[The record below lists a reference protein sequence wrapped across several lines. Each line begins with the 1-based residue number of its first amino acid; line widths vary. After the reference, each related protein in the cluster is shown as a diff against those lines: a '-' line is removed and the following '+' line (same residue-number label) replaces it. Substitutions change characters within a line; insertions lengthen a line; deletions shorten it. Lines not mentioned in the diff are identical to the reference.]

1 MFNLSL
7 VIENISKSFM
17 LDLKTNIVLK
27 NVNLLINKGEFI
39 CIIGPSGCGK
49 STLLNIIAGLESA
62 SCGRIILNG
71 SVVRDAGID
80 RAVMFQEP
88 ALFPWL
94 TVIDNVEFGMKMAGI
109 KKEERKRRAMK
120 YLKMVHLTKFKD
132 SYIHQLSG
140 GMRQRVALARA
151 LAIDSEVLLMDEPF
165 SALDS
170 QTRNILQLELQRI
183 WMETKKTIVF
193 VTHNIE
199 EAVVLADRVVVMST
213 NPGRVKKEFKIE
225 LSRPR
230 KPESPDV
237 NYYARKIMDE
247 LREEVE
253 KVAKAEYDGGWS
265 VEKDLFLSNVDSNM
279 GIGL

>member
-1 MFNLSL
+1 VFNLSL

-17 LDLKTNIVLK
+17 LDLKTNIVLD

-71 SVVRDAGID
+71 SVVKDAGID

-140 GMRQRVALARA
+140 GMMQRVALARA

-170 QTRNILQLELQRI
+170 QTRDILQLELQRI
-183 WMETKKTIVF
+183 WMDTKKTIVF

-237 NYYARKIMDE
+237 NYYVREIMDE

-253 KVAKAEYDGGWS
+253 KVAKSEYDGGWS

>member
-1 MFNLSL
+1 MSL

>member
-1 MFNLSL
+1 MSL

-17 LDLKTNIVLK
+17 LNLKTNIVLD

-39 CIIGPSGCGK
+39 CITGPSGCGK

-62 SCGRIILNG
+62 SCGRVILNG
-71 SVVRDAGID
+71 SVVKDAGID
-80 RAVMFQEP
+80 RAVVFQEP

-109 KKEERKRRAMK
+109 KKEERKRRAVE

-151 LAIDSEVLLMDEPF
+151 LAIDSQVLLMDEPF

-170 QTRNILQLELQRI
+170 QTRGILQLELQRI
-183 WMETKKTIVF
+183 WMDTKKTIIF

-199 EAVVLADRVVVMST
+199 EAVVLADHVVVMSA
-213 NPGRVKKEFKIE
+213 NPGKIKKEFKIE

-230 KPESPDV
+230 TSEDSDV
-237 NYYARKIMDE
+237 NYYVRKIMNE
-247 LREEVE
+247 LREDVE
-253 KVAKAEYDGGWS
+253 KVAKAEYDGDWS
-265 VEKDLFLSNVDSNM
+265 VEKDFFLHDIDSNM

>member
-1 MFNLSL
+1 MLNL
-7 VIENISKSFM
+7 KA
-17 LDLKTNIVLK
+17 NIVLD

-39 CIIGPSGCGK
+39 CITGPSGCGK

-62 SCGRIILNG
+62 SCGRVILND
-71 SVVRDAGID
+71 SVVKDAGID
-80 RAVMFQEP
+80 RAVVFQES

-109 KKEERKRRAMK
+109 KKEERKRRAME

-151 LAIDSEVLLMDEPF
+151 LAIDSQVLLMDEPF

-170 QTRNILQLELQRI
+170 QTRGILQLELQRI
-183 WMETKKTIVF
+183 WMETKKTIIF

-199 EAVVLADRVVVMST
+199 EAVVLADRVVVMSA
-213 NPGRVKKEFKIE
+213 NPGKIKKEFKIE

-230 KPESPDV
+230 TSEDSDV
-237 NYYARKIMDE
+237 NYYVRKIMDE

-253 KVAKAEYDGGWS
+253 KVAKAEYDGDWS
-265 VEKDLFLSNVDSNM
+265 VEKDFFLHDIDSNM

>member
-1 MFNLSL
+1 
-7 VIENISKSFM
+7 
-17 LDLKTNIVLK
+17 
-27 NVNLLINKGEFI
+27 
-39 CIIGPSGCGK
+39 
-49 STLLNIIAGLESA
+49 
-62 SCGRIILNG
+62 
-71 SVVRDAGID
+71 
-80 RAVMFQEP
+80 
-88 ALFPWL
+88 
-94 TVIDNVEFGMKMAGI
+94 MKMTGI
-109 KKEERKRRAMK
+109 KNEERKRKAME

-151 LAIDSEVLLMDEPF
+151 LAIDSQVLLMDEPF

-170 QTRNILQLELQRI
+170 QTRNILQMELQRI
-183 WMETKKTIVF
+183 WMATKRTIVF

-213 NPGRVKKEFKIE
+213 NPGKVKKEFKIE

-230 KPESPDV
+230 KPESTDV
-237 NYYARKIMDE
+237 NYYVRKIMDE

-253 KVAKAEYDGGWS
+253 KVAKAEYDGDWS

-279 GIGL
+279 GSGI

>member
-1 MFNLSL
+1 MFL
-7 VIENISKSFM
+7 VIENISKSFGFDSKANLV
-17 LDLKTNIVLK
+17 LD
-27 NVNLLINKGEFI
+27 NVNLLINKGEFV
-39 CIIGPSGCGK
+39 CLVGPSGCGK

-71 SVVRDAGID
+71 SVVNDAGID
-80 RAVMFQEP
+80 RAVVFQES

-94 TVIDNVEFGMKMAGI
+94 TVIDNVEFGMKMTGI
-109 KKEERKRRAMK
+109 KNEERKRKAME

-151 LAIDSEVLLMDEPF
+151 LAIDSQVLLMDEPF

-170 QTRNILQLELQRI
+170 QTRNILQMELQRI
-183 WMETKKTIVF
+183 WMATKRTIVF

-213 NPGRVKKEFKIE
+213 NPGKVKKEFKIE

-230 KPESPDV
+230 KPESTDV
-237 NYYARKIMDE
+237 NYYVRKIMDE

-253 KVAKAEYDGGWS
+253 KVAKAEYDGDWS

-279 GIGL
+279 GSGI

>member
-183 WMETKKTIVF
+183 WIDTKKTIVF

>member
-1 MFNLSL
+1 M
-7 VIENISKSFM
+7 IENISKSFM
-17 LDLKTNIVLK
+17 LNLKTNIVLD

-39 CIIGPSGCGK
+39 CITGPSGCGK

-62 SCGRIILNG
+62 SCGRVILNG
-71 SVVRDAGID
+71 SVVKDAGID
-80 RAVMFQEP
+80 RAVVFQEP

-109 KKEERKRRAMK
+109 KKEERKRRAVE

-151 LAIDSEVLLMDEPF
+151 LAIDSQVLLMDEPF

-170 QTRNILQLELQRI
+170 QTRGILQLELQRI
-183 WMETKKTIVF
+183 WMDTKKTIIF

-199 EAVVLADRVVVMST
+199 EAVVLADHVVVMSA
-213 NPGRVKKEFKIE
+213 NPGKIKKEFKIE

-230 KPESPDV
+230 TSEDSDV
-237 NYYARKIMDE
+237 NYYVRKIMNE
-247 LREEVE
+247 LREDVE
-253 KVAKAEYDGGWS
+253 KVAKAEYDGDWS
-265 VEKDLFLSNVDSNM
+265 VEKDFFLHDIDSNM

>member
-1 MFNLSL
+1 M
-7 VIENISKSFM
+7 IENISKSFM

>member
-17 LDLKTNIVLK
+17 LDLKTNIVLD

-71 SVVRDAGID
+71 SVVKDAGID

-140 GMRQRVALARA
+140 GMMQRVALARA
-151 LAIDSEVLLMDEPF
+151 LAIDSQVLLMDEPF

-170 QTRNILQLELQRI
+170 QTRDILQLELQRI
-183 WMETKKTIVF
+183 WMDTKKTIVF

-237 NYYARKIMDE
+237 NYYVREIMDE

-253 KVAKAEYDGGWS
+253 KVAKSEYDGGWS

>member
-1 MFNLSL
+1 MFLI
-7 VIENISKSFM
+7 IENISKNFGFDSKANLV
-17 LDLKTNIVLK
+17 LD
-27 NVNLLINKGEFI
+27 NVNLLIDKGEFV
-39 CIIGPSGCGK
+39 CLVGPSGCGK

-109 KKEERKRRAMK
+109 KREERKRRAMK

-151 LAIDSEVLLMDEPF
+151 LAINSEVLLMDEPF

-183 WMETKKTIVF
+183 WIDTKKTIVF

-213 NPGRVKKEFKIE
+213 NPGRVRKEFKIE

-230 KPESPDV
+230 IPESPDV
-237 NYYARKIMDE
+237 TYYVRKITDE

-253 KVAKAEYDGGWS
+253 KVARDEYDGGWN
-265 VEKDLFLSNVDSNM
+265 VEKDLFLSNADSNM

>member
-1 MFNLSL
+1 MSL

-71 SVVRDAGID
+71 SVVKDAGID

-140 GMRQRVALARA
+140 GMMQRVALARA
-151 LAIDSEVLLMDEPF
+151 LAIDSQVLLMDEPF

-170 QTRNILQLELQRI
+170 QTRDILQLELQRI
-183 WMETKKTIVF
+183 WMDTKKTIVF

-237 NYYARKIMDE
+237 NYYVREIMDE

-253 KVAKAEYDGGWS
+253 KVAKSEYDGGWS

>member
-1 MFNLSL
+1 MSL

-17 LDLKTNIVLK
+17 LDLKTNIVLD

-71 SVVRDAGID
+71 SVVKDAGID

-140 GMRQRVALARA
+140 GMMQRVALARA

-170 QTRNILQLELQRI
+170 QTRDILQLELQRI
-183 WMETKKTIVF
+183 WMDTKKTIVF

-237 NYYARKIMDE
+237 NYYVREIMDE

-253 KVAKAEYDGGWS
+253 KVAKSEYDGGWS

>member
-17 LDLKTNIVLK
+17 LDLKTNIVLD

-71 SVVRDAGID
+71 SVVKDAGID

-140 GMRQRVALARA
+140 GMMQRVALARA

-170 QTRNILQLELQRI
+170 QTRDILQLELQRI
-183 WMETKKTIVF
+183 WMDTKKTIVF

-237 NYYARKIMDE
+237 NYYVREIMDE

-253 KVAKAEYDGGWS
+253 KVAKSEYDGGWS

>member
-1 MFNLSL
+1 LSL

-17 LDLKTNIVLK
+17 LDLKTNIVLD

-71 SVVRDAGID
+71 SVVKDAGID

-140 GMRQRVALARA
+140 GMMQRVALARA

-170 QTRNILQLELQRI
+170 QTRDILQLELQRI
-183 WMETKKTIVF
+183 WMDTKKTIVF

-237 NYYARKIMDE
+237 NYYVREIMDE

-253 KVAKAEYDGGWS
+253 KVAKSEYDGGWS

>member
-1 MFNLSL
+1 MFDLFL
-7 VIENISKSFM
+7 VIENISKSFGFDSKANLV
-17 LDLKTNIVLK
+17 LD
-27 NVNLLINKGEFI
+27 NVNLLINKGEFV
-39 CIIGPSGCGK
+39 CLVGPSGCGK

-71 SVVRDAGID
+71 SVVNDAGID
-80 RAVMFQEP
+80 RAVVFQES

-94 TVIDNVEFGMKMAGI
+94 TVIENVEFGMKMTGI
-109 KKEERKRRAMK
+109 KNEERKRKAME

-151 LAIDSEVLLMDEPF
+151 LAIDSQVLLMDEPF

-170 QTRNILQLELQRI
+170 QTRNILQMELQRI
-183 WMETKKTIVF
+183 WMATKRTIVF

-213 NPGRVKKEFKIE
+213 NPGKVKKEFKIE

-230 KPESPDV
+230 KPESTDV
-237 NYYARKIMDE
+237 NYYVRKIMDE

-253 KVAKAEYDGGWS
+253 KVAKAEYDGDWS

-279 GIGL
+279 GSGI

>member
-1 MFNLSL
+1 MFLI
-7 VIENISKSFM
+7 VENISKSFGFNSKANLV
-17 LDLKTNIVLK
+17 LD
-27 NVNLLINKGEFI
+27 NVNLLINKGEFV
-39 CIIGPSGCGK
+39 CLVGPSGCGK

-71 SVVRDAGID
+71 SVVKDAGID
-80 RAVMFQEP
+80 RAVVFQES

-109 KKEERKRRAMK
+109 EKEERKRKAMK

-170 QTRNILQLELQRI
+170 QTRDILQMELQRI
-183 WMETKKTIVF
+183 WMDTKRTIVF

-199 EAVVLADRVVVMST
+199 EAVILADRVIVMSA
-213 NPGRVKKEFKIE
+213 NPGKIKKEFKIE

-230 KPESPDV
+230 RPESPDV
-237 NYYARKIMDE
+237 IYYVRKITDE
-247 LREEVE
+247 LKEEVE
-253 KVAKAEYDGGWS
+253 KVAKAEYDSDWS
-265 VEKDLFLSNVDSNM
+265 IEKDLFLSNADSDM